1 MSTSKYEHVY
11 FVGIGGIG
19 MSALAR
25 YYNLKGVK
33 VSGYD
38 KTETALTRKLVDEGI
53 DIIYEDNVAH
63 AVADIDLVVYTPA
76 VPENLAILQNLRSR
90 GLPVV
95 KRAKL
100 LGLISEEGRCIAVSG
115 THGKTTTSSV
125 VAHCLKASGVDISAF
140 LGGILAGYET
150 NYFLGNSDWVVVEAD
165 EFDRSFHHLHPEI
178 AIINAMDA
186 DHLDIYGSQEAFTE
200 AFFEFGMGMQHGGKL
215 LVRDKALKYFS
226 GQQLQLL
233 QKNVD
238 IISFGTDAACDVKI
252 EVKDYLPGGKPVF
265 DLMMA
270 DGSTWKGLQF
280 TLPGIHNICN
290 ATAAAMAASFA
301 GVEVEK
307 IEKALSTFKGVKR
320 RFERLYES
328 EEMTLIDDY
337 AHHPEEI
344 MAICA
349 AVKEAYRGKKI
360 LAIFQ
365 PHLYSRTK
373 DFMAEFALAL
383 DGFEE
388 VVLLDIYPAREAP
401 IEGVTSKA
409 LAQRMKSRVS
419 VMNKEELIA
428 GLRDKKYE
436 VLLTL
441 GAGDIDTKHK
451 ELIELMIE
459 RSEHKG

>member
-1 MSTSKYEHVY
+1 MRTSKYLHIY

-38 KTETALTRKLVDEGI
+38 KTETALTRKLVSEGI

-63 AVADIDLVVYTPA
+63 ATNDIDLVVYTPA
-76 VPENLAILQNLRSR
+76 VPEQLAILQNLRSR
-90 GLPVV
+90 DLPVV

-150 NYFLGNSDWVVVEAD
+150 NYFLGNSEWLVVEAD
-165 EFDRSFHHLHPEI
+165 EFDRSFHHLHPDI

-200 AFFEFGMGMQHGGKL
+200 AFFEFGLGMHGGGKL
-215 LVRDKALKYFS
+215 LIRDKAMKYFS
-226 GQQLQLL
+226 NEQVTLL
-233 QKNVD
+233 KEKVTM
-238 IISFGTDAACDVKI
+238 ITFGTDEACDVKI
-252 EVKDYLPGGKPVF
+252 EVRDYLPGGKPVF
-265 DLMMA
+265 DLVMA
-270 DGSTWKGLQF
+270 DGSVWKGLQF
-280 TLPGIHNICN
+280 TLPGIHNVCN
-290 ATAAAMAASFA
+290 ATAAAMAAKFA
-301 GVEVEK
+301 GVELDR
-307 IEKALSTFKGVKR
+307 IENALATFKGVKR

-328 EEMTLIDDY
+328 EDYTLIDDY

-344 MAICA
+344 MAVCA
-349 AVKEAYRGKKI
+349 AVKEAYRGKKV

-373 DFMAEFALAL
+373 DFMPEFADAL

-401 IEGVTSKA
+401 IAGVTSEA
-409 LAQRMKSRVS
+409 LARRMKSPVC
-419 VMNKEELIA
+419 VLKKDDLA
-428 GLRDKKYE
+428 KGLRNKNFD

-441 GAGDIDTKHK
+441 GAGDIDTKHD
-451 ELIELMIE
+451 ELIELLIE
-459 RSEHKG
+459 RSEHKR